1 MDNHDEL
8 ERVLDETDGRIQHLK
23 DLLVSEQARTEKK
36 MAEAMEKHK
45 QALQE
50 MKDKNLNDLSKG
62 DKTNSQILKEMGEGF
77 SRQFSE
83 QQAKNEDLKSENE
96 KRVIN
101 QEKRHSQE
109 IKELNIDIQD
119 LKDTCI
125 VQKQALSRA
134 HIEQIAKI
142 ELTQI
147 EELKKADQNIQVIV
161 ESHIAEM
168 TRFSNKMNEV
178 EAQYQ
183 SQLVIVTN
191 LNNKEITEVQNQLEN
206 ERQAIEARFRAVL
219 EQNQAEKQLI
229 GTQLNTASEEINL
242 K

>member
-77 SRQFSE
+77 SRQVSE